1 MFGRIAPTVQ
11 AKVILLVGA
20 VALLG
25 AACAGLFIVQTRANL
40 TAQVFRDQDALADM
54 YALAVEQ
61 YLAASRSVLESL
73 AQQPPMRAPIRSDLI
88 VEDLHGVPANA
99 EVERRGVIWATLR
112 GAQRQNSALV
122 LDRDGDLY
130 LMEPFVAQTHF
141 SVPL

>member
-1 MFGRIAPTVQ
+1 RKDRTLAAAAGEWRAGIRRSPSSRNRRVTAMFGRIAPTVQ

-99 EVERRGVIWATLR
+99 EVDRRAAI
-112 GAQRQNSALV
+112 S
-122 LDRDGDLY
+122 
-130 LMEPFVAQTHF
+130 
-141 SVPL
+141 